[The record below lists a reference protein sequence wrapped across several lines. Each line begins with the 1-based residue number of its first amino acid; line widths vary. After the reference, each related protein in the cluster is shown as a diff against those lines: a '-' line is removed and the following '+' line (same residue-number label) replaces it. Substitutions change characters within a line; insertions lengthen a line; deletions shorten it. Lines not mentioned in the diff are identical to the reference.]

1 MRNIAIGLAACL
13 VLGCTVS
20 QAAKE
25 AALKESS
32 VFSGLQLEAIDG
44 TTLAPSFYQGKV
56 VLIVNVA
63 SQCGFTSQY
72 DDLQALYER
81 FKSKGFAL
89 IGVPCNQF
97 GNQEPGT
104 AKEIVSFAKQQYG
117 ISFPLLRKQNV
128 KGQAGP
134 LFNRLMATS
143 VGKHSSVKW
152 NFEKFLIN
160 RRGQLINRYSS
171 LTSPLSDELTGEI
184 ERALAISVAPKTSK

>member
-1 MRNIAIGLAACL
+1 MPSQP
-13 VLGCTVS
+13 GCKRSRSKGVVGV
-20 QAAKE
+20 QWP
-25 AALKESS
+25 
-32 VFSGLQLEAIDG
+32 QLEAIDG
-44 TTLAPSFYQGKV
+44 TLAPSFYQGKV

-134 LFNRLMATS
+134 LFERLMATS
-143 VGKHSSVKW
+143 VASTMRKW

-184 ERALAISVAPKTSK
+184 ERALAISVEPNSSK